1 MKRLFLRGLIACAAA
16 VLPLGAAQADSIDGN
31 WCSPEGKTL
40 SIKGREIVTPG
51 GVKTQGD
58 YSRHAFTYPLSPGE
72 GAEGAKMLLQL
83 VNEQTVHARVDGVSG
98 PMVVW
103 KRCEQTS

>member
-1 MKRLFLRGLIACAAA
+1 MKTAVLRGLIACAAA
-16 VLPLGAAQADSIDGN
+16 ALPLAAAHADSIDGN

-40 SIKGREIVTPG
+40 SIKGREIVTPA
-51 GVKTQGD
+51 GVKLQGD
-58 YSRHAFTYPLSPGE
+58 YSRHAFTYALPAAE
-72 GAEGAKMLLQL
+72 GPEGAKMLLQL
-83 VNEQTVHARVDGVSG
+83 VNEMTVHARVDGVSG